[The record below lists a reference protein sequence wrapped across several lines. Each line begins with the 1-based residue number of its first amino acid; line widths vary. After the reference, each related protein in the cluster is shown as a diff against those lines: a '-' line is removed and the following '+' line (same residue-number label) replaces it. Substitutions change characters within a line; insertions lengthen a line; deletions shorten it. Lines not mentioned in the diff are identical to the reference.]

1 MNNEINSWL
10 NSERDYAIGV
20 QLYSRFGQSQNMKR
34 IFERSDQSERSTQN
48 LIYELEKL
56 QHVSPALPKRST
68 PVLPPQIAAI
78 ANQYVSN
85 SNSHSRDDQLLFD
98 QIKSKLKIRDHLHAT
113 LELVPED
120 QRRLNALQILD
131 LSDEITKAYE
141 RHEHFK
147 THGVL
152 PPEQEIKEVVPD
164 KSLTD
169 LSEAELLRRRSNIRS
184 KISYYKK
191 QIGLPEK
198 AASIIY
204 NAGCLS
210 KWEAQLSQIL
220 QLLP

>member
-1 MNNEINSWL
+1 M
-10 NSERDYAIGV
+10 
-20 QLYSRFGQSQNMKR
+20 
-34 IFERSDQSERSTQN
+34 
-48 LIYELEKL
+48 
-56 QHVSPALPKRST
+56 
-68 PVLPPQIAAI
+68 PPPIAATR
-78 ANQYVSN
+78 NQKVSISN
-85 SNSHSRDDQLLFD
+85 SYSRDDQLLFD

-131 LSDEITKAYE
+131 LSDEITKTYE

-152 PPEQEIKEVVPD
+152 PPEQEIKAVVPD
-164 KSLTD
+164 ISLTS
-169 LSEAELLRRRSNIRS
+169 LTEAELLKMRSNIRS

-198 AASIIY
+198 AASIMY
-204 NAGCLS
+204 NSGCLS